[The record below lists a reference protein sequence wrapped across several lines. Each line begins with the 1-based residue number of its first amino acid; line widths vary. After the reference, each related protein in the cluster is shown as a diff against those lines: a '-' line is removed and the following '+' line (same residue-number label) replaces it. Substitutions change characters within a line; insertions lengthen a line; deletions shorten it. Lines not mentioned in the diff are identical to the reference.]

1 MLHSLAQNSGQGEVL
16 QQLRDLYEKLKK
28 KVKKRKEE
36 VSAEKRKNEAQDSLI
51 QDLLQRLQAQ
61 ESSLEDL
68 KRTQEVHQASIART
82 DSTLGKHDSRLTA
95 LEGRSPGE
103 GSSSGLNERVENL
116 ERRADES
123 DNRMTDLERKSAEQT
138 QKLLSVSE
146 QAESASQHCR
156 ILESDVKSLT
166 GHVEDLAKSGK
177 ITDER
182 SLANQEAI
190 ESLRKLIKQ
199 LEEALRNKAD
209 ADALDQLR
217 GVLSALS
224 SKSGGNSGP
233 AAPMPMLSTKDLN
246 LLKELDRRVTVLEEN
261 RQNNGKMGEVLQRL
275 EALERE
281 MTQKVSQDD
290 HNILQTLVN
299 KLRADLERLERWLR
313 ELEDRPAP
321 SGPATGGESGGNK
334 VDAGKLARLARRVDA
349 IEETLKGLEGLDLSK
364 INAEIKRLWEA
375 IEELRAAMDKLRKDL
390 MGKLRE
396 LEDMLGRKV
405 DMSVITELE
414 SKAPHRET
422 GRDH

>member
-1 MLHSLAQNSGQGEVL
+1 ML

-36 VSAEKRKNEAQDSLI
+36 VHAEKSKNEAQDSLI
-51 QDLLQRLQAQ
+51 QDLIQRLQAQ
-61 ESSLEDL
+61 EASMEALR
-68 KRTQEVHQASIART
+68 RTQEAHQTSIERT
-82 DSTLGKHDSRLTA
+82 DSTLVKHEARLGA
-95 LEGRSPGE
+95 LEGRSGGE
-103 GSSSGLNERVENL
+103 GGDSALVERVENL

-123 DNRMTDLERKSAEQT
+123 DNRMTDLERKSAEQAH
-138 QKLLSVSE
+138 QLLSVSE

-156 ILESDVKSLT
+156 LLESDVKSLT
-166 GHVEDLAKSGK
+166 IHVENLDKSGK

-182 SLANQEAI
+182 SLSNQEAI

-199 LEEALRNKAD
+199 LEEAMRNKAD

-217 GVLSALS
+217 GVLSVLS
-224 SKSGGNSGP
+224 SKSGGNSGS

-246 LLKELDRRVTVLEEN
+246 LLKELDRRVTVLEES
-261 RQNNGKMGEVLQRL
+261 RQNSGKMGEVLQRL

-281 MTQKVSQDD
+281 MTQKASQDD
-290 HNILQTLVN
+290 LNSLQTLVN

-321 SGPATGGESGGNK
+321 SGPATGGDSGGNK
-334 VDAGKLARLARRVDA
+334 VDAGKLARLARRVDT

-364 INAEIKRLWEA
+364 INAEIRRLWEA
-375 IEELRAAMDKLRKDL
+375 VEELRAALEKLRKDL

-414 SKAPHRET
+414 SKFPPRET
-422 GRDH
+422 RRDDKGTYR